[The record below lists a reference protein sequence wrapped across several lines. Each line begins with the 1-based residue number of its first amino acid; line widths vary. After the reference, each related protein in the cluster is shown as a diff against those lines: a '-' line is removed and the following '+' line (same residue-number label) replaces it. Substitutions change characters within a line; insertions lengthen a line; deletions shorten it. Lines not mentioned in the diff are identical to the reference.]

1 MGSRTAALS
10 QRKRKA
16 VRSEKRREEEV
27 VTSRQPGSG
36 TPSTGVGVRLGSRSL
51 IDAAANS
58 NPPCPTEAR
67 LVASRSGASSG
78 AAANAHGG
86 RGQW

>member
-1 MGSRTAALS
+1 MLPQRRGEQDGGIVIEKKEGSEGKTKGRGSAHLAA
-10 QRKRKA
+10 A
-16 VRSEKRREEEV
+16 
-27 VTSRQPGSG
+27 G
-36 TPSTGVGVRLGSRSL
+36 SL

-78 AAANAHGG
+78 AAANAHCG
-86 RGQW
+86 RAQW